1 MPAAVAVMF
10 DVMFAVMVKQH
21 QHLPLV
27 LSRLHLLCTVLRH
40 PVASDRIKRGFAAI
54 ETLRV

>member
-10 DVMFAVMVKQH
+10 ALMFTFGVKQH

-27 LSRLHLLCTVLRH
+27 LSPLHLLCTVLRH
-40 PVASDRIKRGFAAI
+40 PVA
-54 ETLRV
+54 

>member
-10 DVMFAVMVKQH
+10 AVKVKQH

-27 LSRLHLLCTVLRH
+27 LSPLHLLCTVLRH
-40 PVASDRIKRGFAAI
+40 PVA
-54 ETLRV
+54 

>member
-10 DVMFAVMVKQH
+10 AVKVKQH